1 MICGTIHLNKRTDL
15 KEEYEDA
22 KKIRNVKK
30 IVWITA
36 AVLYAAVYGIVHR
49 SKCRSGADSPGR
61 YYVYE
66 YQAMAGRKCE
76 LHRV

>member
-1 MICGTIHLNKRTDL
+1 MRGTIHLNKRTDL

-36 AVLYAAVYGIVHR
+36 DVLYAAVYGIVMQKWR
-49 SKCRSGADSPGR
+49 RQSGKILR
-61 YYVYE
+61 
-66 YQAMAGRKCE
+66 
-76 LHRV
+76 L

>member
-1 MICGTIHLNKRTDL
+1 MRGTIHLNKRTDL

-36 AVLYAAVYGIVHR
+36 DVLYAAVYGIVHR
-49 SKCRSGADSPGR
+49 GKCRSGADSPGR

-66 YQAMAGRKCE
+66 YQTMAGRKCE